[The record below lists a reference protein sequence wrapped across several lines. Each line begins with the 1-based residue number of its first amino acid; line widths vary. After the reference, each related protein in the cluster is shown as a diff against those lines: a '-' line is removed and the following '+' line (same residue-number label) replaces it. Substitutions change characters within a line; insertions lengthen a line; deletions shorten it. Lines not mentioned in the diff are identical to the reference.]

1 VVDLETSRLLKV
13 FEMASHTVYAKSSEK
28 SAHWKRYDDG
38 RVFSEE
44 NIRSFRGSGLSSSL
58 DDGVLKERA
67 AKTFFELC
75 KRHGEAKV
83 LDHLTTNNIGEADL
97 YQLQGHYVDYGRLVA
112 IEWKEVLEG
121 LVAKHCTQGKIDIVC
136 EIGGGYGNFIDLLT
150 NRIGERY
157 ILIDLPE
164 ANLLSAYYL
173 SQANSSAK
181 FFLYDDYLQWKSTG
195 TKTFEQVIDDCKFV
209 ILPPACLVD
218 IVCKIDLV
226 INTRSMMEMNKS
238 SIENYFKFIHDRLAP
253 DGLFLNINRYEKFVS
268 DIPVR
273 MHQFPYDSQWRVLY
287 SEQAYDQ
294 PHVHMLVTQRAAE
307 EVAGLSNELER
318 IKELGKRYFY
328 KKLTIKDRVMLGV
341 GVRLERISKGLKGNK
356 DIEFGYNVKDLPSID
371 ESIYNI

>member
-1 VVDLETSRLLKV
+1 LSW
-13 FEMASHTVYAKSSEK
+13 K
-28 SAHWKRYDDG
+28 SA
-38 RVFSEE
+38 
-44 NIRSFRGSGLSSSL
+44 
-58 DDGVLKERA
+58 
-67 AKTFFELC
+67 
-75 KRHGEAKV
+75 
-83 LDHLTTNNIGEADL
+83 
-97 YQLQGHYVDYGRLVA
+97 
-112 IEWKEVLEG
+112 
-121 LVAKHCTQGKIDIVC
+121 
-136 EIGGGYGNFIDLLT
+136 
-150 NRIGERY
+150 
-157 ILIDLPE
+157 
-164 ANLLSAYYL
+164 
-173 SQANSSAK
+173 
-181 FFLYDDYLQWKSTG
+181 G

-209 ILPPACLVD
+209 ILPPACPVD